1 MYVVTTHTQVTTNT
15 SLHLVEKTCCWAVR
29 FRLVPRY
36 FGTSKPEQTVVW
48 YHLWPPTGRGANQAS
63 TMGRRKESEAFPP
76 KAKRSVS
83 KNIGRARGGRP
94 AGFRQ
99 QGIHIRDDS
108 CHTLRLEADP

>member
-1 MYVVTTHTQVTTNT
+1 MLLGSQVSPCTEILRDKQTRTNGGVVSPLAPHRERGES
-15 SLHLVEKTCCWAVR
+15 SLNDGK
-29 FRLVPRY
+29 
-36 FGTSKPEQTVVW
+36 
-48 YHLWPPTGRGANQAS
+48 
-63 TMGRRKESEAFPP
+63 KESEAFPP
-76 KAKRSVS
+76 RAKRSVS